1 MEMSPQTVRSTGFK
15 VVKKGYDPAEVDAFK
30 EQVAAT
36 VEYTQNQATA
46 MEARA
51 RAAVAKLQEL
61 SQQMASAPEPAATA
75 APAPAAA
82 ADHEVISRTLVLA
95 QRTADTT
102 VAEAKVE
109 AEAIVNQARD
119 EAGRVLDNA
128 RVMAAKTLDD
138 ARTESRRA
146 GEDEKVRA
154 ENEVHALLARRDF
167 LLSDVDHLEQYIGA
181 QRERLRDAAVQLHEL
196 VERVPGGLGD
206 MRRPLLSASA
216 DALPADLQPAQS
228 VRSSPVA
235 PVDEFELVETVHL
248 DTAELPVHA
257 TEPADSASLVTLALS
272 SDPDAK
278 DSLWRLL
285 DDDTAEHDAPVATE
299 PDDPFHIAGDEL
311 Q

>member
-1 MEMSPQTVRSTGFK
+1 M
-15 VVKKGYDPAEVDAFK
+15 
-30 EQVAAT
+30 
-36 VEYTQNQATA
+36 
-46 MEARA
+46 
-51 RAAVAKLQEL
+51 
-61 SQQMASAPEPAATA
+61 
-75 APAPAAA
+75 
-82 ADHEVISRTLVLA
+82 
-95 QRTADTT
+95 
-102 VAEAKVE
+102 
-109 AEAIVNQARD
+109 
-119 EAGRVLDNA
+119 LDNA

-228 VRSSPVA
+228 VRSSPVV
-235 PVDEFELVETVHL
+235 PVDEVELVETVHL
-248 DTAELPVHA
+248 DTAELPVQA
-257 TEPADSASLVTLALS
+257 SDSADSASLVTLALS
-272 SDPDAK
+272 SDPEAK